1 MTLRSYE
8 MSSHP
13 ALSYTDRV
21 AASTADAVLLLGRI
35 LMAYIFIRSGW
46 GKLMDM
52 GAFAASMPGR
62 SGLPPWLAYVAAP
75 VEFFGGLALLLGLGT
90 RYVALLMFLFVL
102 IAALSSH
109 RYWTFT
115 DAAQARNQNSHFYK
129 NISMMGGLLF
139 LFVAGP
145 GRFSID
151 HWLGRRETYTP

>member
-1 MTLRSYE
+1 MRVNETGYA
-8 MSSHP
+8 SHP
-13 ALSYTDRV
+13 ALSHADRV
-21 AASTADAVLLLGRI
+21 AASTADAVLLIGRV

-46 GKLMDM
+46 GKLMDL

-75 VEFFGGLALLLGLGT
+75 IEFFGGLALLFGLAT
-90 RYVALLMFLFVL
+90 RYVSLLMFLFVL

-109 RYWTFT
+109 RYWIFT

-145 GRFSID
+145 GRFSLD
-151 HWLGRRETYTP
+151 YLLGRRRD